1 MAAVGDP
8 LTGDPAPGG
17 STFIGFAQNV
27 STDGGEVAF
36 SAAGSGFIGLFVS
49 DPSGLC
55 RVIDTNDTLE
65 GKDVTQVFM
74 GRDSYSVGMLSF
86 RAVFFRRKQ
95 GDLPCQSATELS
107 YRCASYSPAIPPI
120 GRMRIIDE

>member
-27 STDGGEVAF
+27 STDGGEVVF
-36 SAAGSGFIGLFVS
+36 SGAGSGFIGLFVS

-55 RVIDTNDTLE
+55 RIIDTNDTLE
-65 GKDVTQVFM
+65 GKDLTQVFM

-86 RAVFFRRKQ
+86 RAVFSDGSRGIYLAKAPRNSPT
-95 GDLPCQSATELS
+95 GALPTAPLFLLL
-107 YRCASYSPAIPPI
+107 
-120 GRMRIIDE
+120 DE